1 MRSKQTEWTKDC
13 MVEEGINLGGVGG
26 ERVTMIK
33 AHMKFSSNS
42 NTLKITT
49 YESKWN

>member
-26 ERVTMIK
+26 RSEVDYGQN
-33 AHMKFSSNS
+33 KFYSCMMFSEIN
-42 NTLKITT
+42 LKC
-49 YESKWN
+49 